1 MRKQS
6 GNAKILAIGFVLYIV
21 LDVLLTPV
29 GGLETRPASDVTT
42 IGFISLGLLFVG
54 LALFVVSLAL
64 LSYRPRRVP
73 ILAVIGG
80 ILYFPAFLTDQT
92 GVFSTLRPPAGIA
105 ALELVQA
112 LVAIV
117 IIVFAL
123 RARGEKVVSAPST

>member
-1 MRKQS
+1 MRKLS

-105 ALELVQA
+105 ALEVVQA